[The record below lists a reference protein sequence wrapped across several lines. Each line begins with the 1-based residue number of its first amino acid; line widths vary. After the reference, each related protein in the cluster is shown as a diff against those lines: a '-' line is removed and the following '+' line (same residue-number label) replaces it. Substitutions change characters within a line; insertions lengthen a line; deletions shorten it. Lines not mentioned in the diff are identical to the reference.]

1 MPREEVAEILKIVA
15 DKIEELAD
23 EKRVFE
29 VICCGS
35 YRRQFFFI
43 KKY

>member
-1 MPREEVAEILKIVA
+1 MSREEVTEILTIVA

-23 EKRVFE
+23 EKRVFD

-35 YRRQFFFI
+35 YRRFEI
-43 KKY
+43 LG